1 MYSKP
6 TIQRF
11 GTFREVTRAGASSGF
26 GDTTGGIYR
35 FLTSSPSTS

>member
-1 MYSKP
+1 MYKKP

-11 GTFREVTRAGASSGF
+11 GTFRDVTRAGTQAGW

-35 FLTSSPSTS
+35 FLTSRPSTS